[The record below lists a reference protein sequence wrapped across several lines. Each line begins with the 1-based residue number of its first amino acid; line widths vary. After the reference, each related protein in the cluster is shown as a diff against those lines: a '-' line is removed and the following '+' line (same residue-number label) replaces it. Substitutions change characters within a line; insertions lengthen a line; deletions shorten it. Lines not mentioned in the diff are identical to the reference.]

1 MNGAS
6 PSLEKSRWGLNSV
19 HVGSLHGASSGDQ
32 FELHLAAIEYELS
45 TPITIETEADILSRK
60 HWYEH
65 GLEPYK
71 HQITNLITFSRRAP
85 VALFADDVGLGKTI
99 SAGLVLN
106 ELQTRKKV
114 RRALILCPKMLLHQW
129 KEELAEKFGIH
140 AAHGVGNDLNP
151 WLHHPVPVVIT
162 TYETARDRMDSI
174 RTASFDMLIL
184 DEAHKLRNLHGTAN
198 TGKLAKAIHTSLAN
212 RDFKY
217 VLMLTATPIQ
227 NRLWDMYS
235 LIDCLSTAKG
245 HLNPLGS
252 PEEFVQQYVADGKTT
267 ARKLYPEKRDDFRR
281 KVQDYMV
288 RTSRQ
293 NANLTFPERHVQLV
307 QCQASVAEKALQK
320 LVGTTL
326 EALNA
331 LTRTSLAEALMSS
344 PRALLSQARR
354 MNVTGSI
361 NSSIL
366 QQFEKGV
373 QAAGTGCKLA
383 KLHEILGALH
393 DKNPENWRAIVFTR
407 RLDTLDLICEG
418 LEARGIR
425 VATIR
430 GSGEA
435 TNQKSIKAFKSDPPQ
450 ANVLVSTDA
459 GAVGLNLQVCNI
471 VINYDLPWNPMV
483 LEQRIG
489 RVQRLGSKFKHI
501 EVFNFTVKDTIED
514 RIVLRLLSKLQ
525 LIKAT
530 IGDIEAILEASS
542 FEDDEGFDQSLKDIV
557 IRALMGYDVEA
568 ALHQSQKSIE
578 EAKKIYDT
586 ERKIVEET
594 LGGMDEMHRSGPAVP
609 KLKPRPPRFDVP
621 TFCRKAFVC
630 EGATLHELPN
640 QQIRVAP
647 RGRAAWTATFDDKDP
662 DLLRAGLGTFG
673 GASIQLYEEGSR
685 AFEGLLGEW
694 RKRHSHRVLDR
705 VEESRKS
712 IGSVLHN
719 WVNSFGLELVVKEWF
734 IRREHLK
741 FNGHLD
747 IRATASISHDRFEKM
762 CGAEY
767 CCPEDG
773 SLPNPSAQCEP
784 LRECGISE
792 MLPEAK
798 KLLERAVETDS
809 DIREFIRF
817 YDARRA
823 EEVKRAG
830 WSAAQR
836 NEVSRRYETSLA
848 AELVGATGSRYATIE
863 VDAVF
868 TDISGK
874 TSFKAPIHIV
884 PLTGKVLSEPER
896 HRCDFT
902 KKDVPQAW
910 LGDCAV
916 SNERVLL
923 HLLETSVISGTAALS
938 KFFGTCGVSGRR
950 LLNKELG
957 KSDTTGKTVGVDLLR
972 KSEVSGRR
980 ALENELVKCEITGA
994 SALPDELERSG
1005 VSGRMVRSDRV
1016 IASAKSGTRG
1026 HRSEF
1031 CSCEETHAL
1040 ILEGEGGTSD
1050 LSGRFVCKELLV
1062 SSEKNPNRHGLQSEM
1077 VQCSFTSKRLLT
1089 DEAEKSAVS
1098 GTWVDKDEAV
1108 YSGVSSRPA
1117 RRDEVLTCAISGL
1130 TLLPDEAGKS
1140 DVSGRT
1146 VDTRLLEHSQI
1157 STKLAL
1163 KEELRVCAFS
1173 GKHILSTEGTESDA
1187 SGKFVRLDEVTAS
1200 VISKLRGHLSEFVR
1214 CEVSKDWL
1222 LLGEAGKSDLSGM
1235 QVRPDL
1241 LRSSEKA
1248 PGRKGIEA
1256 EFEICEVTGRMLLRD
1271 EVARSEASGRLV
1283 DRDILA
1289 ASRASGRLATE
1300 DEMVTC
1306 EESGVRVLPDEV
1318 GVCAITGKRI
1328 DLRSLVKS
1336 GISGR
1341 SASRPKSAACEI
1353 THVVALVDELEQSQ
1367 VSGLLCRIDQMEAS
1381 ELSGLRAHRSEL
1393 VTCELS
1399 GQRLFPSEVTHSA
1412 VSNRVARTDLL
1423 VPSQKMP
1430 DRLGFPDE
1438 TVICA
1443 SSGKCLLRDEIAIS
1457 DASGRIVDRD
1467 LLIASSVSGRVAT
1480 QEELIACDETG
1491 IQLLPD
1497 ETAVCAITGKRIDR
1511 RRLVQSEMSGRFGTA
1526 AKSDTCQFTGRTVL
1540 VDEIEVSQVSGKR
1553 CGTDLMESSDL
1564 SGQRAHVSELEACVL
1579 SGQRLLPSEV
1589 GHSSLSNRVARLDL
1603 LRASEK
1609 APDRKGFPDEFCV
1622 CASSG
1627 KRLLLDEALKSD
1639 FSGRLVDRDLAMA
1652 SAVTGRIGL
1661 PEEMISC
1668 EETGTKLLPDET
1680 DVCSITGKR
1689 VNRALIGTSDLSSKR
1704 GLIRLLQI
1712 CPETRKTGFAAD
1724 LASCTVSGLR
1734 VAPSEVATCA
1744 VTGETVLTRL
1754 TIECATSGRRLR
1766 RDKAQTS
1773 EKTGRLGHP
1782 DAIEICTWTGRRLL
1796 ADETR
1801 RCGITGLNFDSEL
1814 VPESSAAQPI
1824 IDLLQVGA
1832 PAAVRPDLDSER
1844 LRIALGKAGLK
1855 VRGLAKERSPS
1866 GNTIAYFV
1874 DCSGLFGLRKR
1885 HAVGFAAGGDEC
1897 RLLHSPCCGQLREK
1911 SWGPEVPKA
1920 D

>member
-6 PSLEKSRWGLNSV
+6 PSQEKSRWGLNSI
-19 HVGSLHGASSGDQ
+19 HVGSLHGAPSDDQ

-45 TPITIETEADILSRK
+45 TPITIETKEDILSRK
-60 HWYEH
+60 HWSER
-65 GLEPYK
+65 LEPFE
-71 HQITNLITFSRRAP
+71 HQVQNLITFCRRSP

-129 KEELAEKFGIH
+129 KDELAEKFGIH
-140 AAHGVGNDLNP
+140 AAHGVGNELNP
-151 WLHHPVPVVIT
+151 WLHHAVPVVIT
-162 TYETARDRMDSI
+162 TFESARDRMDSI

-184 DEAHKLRNLHGTAN
+184 DEAHKLRNLHGTAK
-198 TGKLAKAIHTSLAN
+198 TPEVAKAIHGSLAN

-245 HLNPLGS
+245 HANPLGS
-252 PEEFVQQYVADGKTT
+252 PGEFVQRYVADSSTT
-267 ARKLYPEKRDDFRR
+267 ARKLRQGTRDDFRR
-281 KVQDYMV
+281 RVQDYMV

-293 NANLTFPERHVQLV
+293 DANLAFPVRHVKPV
-307 QCQASVAEKALQK
+307 QCQASAAEKALQQ
-320 LVGTTL
+320 LVGTAI
-326 EALNA
+326 EKLNA
-331 LTRTSLAEALMSS
+331 LARMSLAEALMSS
-344 PRALLSQARR
+344 PRALLAQVRR
-354 MNVTGSI
+354 MNGTGTL

-366 QQFEKGV
+366 QLFEKGV

-383 KLHEILGALH
+383 KLHEILAALH
-393 DKNPENWRAIVFTR
+393 EKNPGKWRAIVFTR

-418 LEARGIR
+418 LQAKGIR
-425 VATIR
+425 AATIR

-450 ANVLVSTDA
+450 VNVLVSTDA

-471 VINYDLPWNPMV
+471 IINYDLPWNPMV

-489 RVQRLGSKFKHI
+489 RVQRLGSSFQHI
-501 EVFNFTVKDTIED
+501 EVLNLTVKDSVED
-514 RIVLRLLSKLQ
+514 HIVARLLSKLQ
-525 LIKAT
+525 LISTT
-530 IGDIEAILEASS
+530 IGDIEAILEASH
-542 FEDDEGFDQSLKDIV
+542 FDDDERFEEELRTLV
-557 IRALMGYDVEA
+557 TRALMGQDVEA
-568 ALHQSQKSIE
+568 ALRQAQESIRK
-578 EAKKIYDT
+578 AKEIYDA
-586 ERKIVEET
+586 ERAQVEET
-594 LGGMDEMHRSGPAVP
+594 LGGMDEMHRSGPTVP

-621 TFCRKAFVC
+621 TFCRKAFAC

-647 RGRAAWTATFDDKDP
+647 RGRGAWTATFDDKDP

-712 IGSVLHN
+712 IRPALHN
-719 WVNSFGLELVVKEWF
+719 WVNSFGLDLIVKEWG
-734 IRREHLK
+734 IREEHLK

-762 CGAEY
+762 CGADH
-767 CCPEDG
+767 CCHEHG
-773 SLPNPSAQCEP
+773 SLPNPSPKCEP

-792 MLPEAK
+792 MLPEAR
-798 KLLERAVETDS
+798 KLLAQAVETDS

-817 YDARRA
+817 YDARLE
-823 EEVKRAG
+823 EEVERAG
-830 WSAAQR
+830 RTSAQR
-836 NEVSRRYETSLA
+836 SEVSRRYETSLA
-848 AELVGATGSRYATIE
+848 AELVGATGSRYITIE

-868 TDISGK
+868 TDASGK
-874 TSFKAPIHIV
+874 TSFKAPLHIV

-896 HRCDFT
+896 YRCDST
-902 KKDVPQAW
+902 KKGVPQSW

-916 SNERVLL
+916 SNQKVLL
-923 HLLETSVISGTAALS
+923 HLLETSVLSGTTALS

-957 KSDTTGKTVGVDLLR
+957 KSDVSGKTVGMDLLR

-980 ALENELVKCEITGA
+980 ALENELMKCEITGA
-994 SALPDELERSG
+994 TALPDELERSG
-1005 VSGRMVRSDRV
+1005 ISGRMVRTDRV
-1016 IASAKSGTRG
+1016 IASPKSGTRG

-1031 CSCEETHAL
+1031 RTCEETHAL
-1040 ILEGEGGTSD
+1040 ILQEEGATSD

-1062 SSEKNPNRHGLQSEM
+1062 TSEKNPNRHGLQAEM
-1077 VQCSFTSKRLLT
+1077 VQCSVTSKRLLT

-1098 GTWVDKDEAV
+1098 GNWVDKDEAI

-1146 VDTRLLEHSQI
+1146 VDARLLERSEI
-1157 STKLAL
+1157 SKKVAL
-1163 KEELRVCAFS
+1163 KEELRVCAFTV
-1173 GKHILSTEGTESDA
+1173 KQILSTEGTESEV

-1200 VISKLRGHLSEFVR
+1200 AISKLRGHTSEFVR
-1214 CEVSKDWL
+1214 CDVSKDWL
-1222 LLGEAGKSDLSGM
+1222 LPGEVDKSDLSGM
-1235 QVRPDL
+1235 QVRLDI
-1241 LRSSEKA
+1241 LRSSDKA
-1248 PGRKGIEA
+1248 PGRKGVDT
-1256 EFEICEVTGRMLLRD
+1256 EFETCEVTGRVLLRD

-1289 ASRASGRLATE
+1289 TSPVSGRHATE
-1300 DEMVTC
+1300 DEMITC
-1306 EESGVRVLPDEV
+1306 EESGIRVLPDEV
-1318 GVCAITGKRI
+1318 DVCAITGKRI
-1328 DLRSLVKS
+1328 DLRRLVKS
-1336 GISGR
+1336 GVSGR
-1341 SASRPKSAACEI
+1341 TALRSKSANCEI
-1353 THVVALVDELEQSQ
+1353 TGVVALVDELERSK

-1381 ELSGLRAHRSEL
+1381 ELSGLHAHRSEM

-1399 GQRLFPSEVTHSA
+1399 GQRLLPSEVARSV
-1412 VSNRVARTDLL
+1412 VSNRIARTDLL
-1423 VPSQKMP
+1423 ISSQKKS

-1443 SSGKCLLRDEIAIS
+1443 STGKRLLRDEVGIS

-1467 LLIASSVSGRVAT
+1467 LLVASSVRGRLAT
-1480 QEELIACDETG
+1480 EDELISCDETG
-1491 IQLLPD
+1491 IRLLSD
-1497 ETAVCAITGKRIDR
+1497 ETAVCAITGKRVDR
-1511 RRLVQSEMSGRFGTA
+1511 RRLVKSEISERFGIA

-1564 SGQRAHVSELEACVL
+1564 SGQRAHGSEMEACVL
-1579 SGQRLLPSEV
+1579 SGQRLLPSEIE
-1589 GHSSLSNRVARLDL
+1589 HSSLSNRVARRDL
-1603 LRASEK
+1603 LSASQKDPNRLGLPE
-1609 APDRKGFPDEFCV
+1609 EFCV
-1622 CASSG
+1622 CASSA
-1627 KRLLLDEALKSD
+1627 KRLLLDEVVKSD
-1639 FSGRLVDRDLAMA
+1639 FSGRFVDRDLAM
-1652 SAVTGRIGL
+1652 SSGVSRRIGL

-1680 DVCSITGKR
+1680 DVCFITGKR
-1689 VNRALIGTSDLSSKR
+1689 VNRSLVGTSDLSGTR

-1712 CPETRKTGFAAD
+1712 CPETRKTGFTSELVCCA
-1724 LASCTVSGLR
+1724 VSGLR
-1734 VAPSEVATCA
+1734 VAPSEAATCA
-1744 VTGETVLTRL
+1744 VTGEIVLTRL
-1754 TIECATSGRRLR
+1754 MVECATSGHRLR

-1782 DAIEICTWTGRRLL
+1782 DKIRICNWTGLRLL

-1801 RCGITGLNFDSEL
+1801 QCGITGLDFDSDL
-1814 VPESSAAQPI
+1814 VPEASPAQAI
-1824 IDLLQVGA
+1824 VNLLQSGA
-1832 PAAVRPDLDSER
+1832 PDSLPPDPHTEG
-1844 LRIALGKAGLK
+1844 LRFALAKAGIK
-1855 VRGLAKERSPS
+1855 VRGLNQECSTH
-1866 GNTIAYFV
+1866 GNTVAYFV

-1885 HAVGFAAGGDEC
+1885 HAVGFATNDQEY
-1897 RLLHSPCCGQLREK
+1897 RLLHAPCCGQLHDN
-1911 SWGPEVPKA
+1911 SWVPEVAKGK
-1920 D
+1920 